1 MIIEIIGI
9 FFLLLLSGFF
19 SSSETAITRISDVKI
34 YQWSENKS
42 SRYKRARELMKSR
55 EKIIGILLLGNNIV
69 NILASALATSILI
82 GLFGDKG
89 IIYAT
94 LIMTALIFIFSEV
107 LPKTYAI
114 REPEKLVLYA
124 SPIIKIF
131 TIILSPINFLVQRLV
146 SSILNLANKETKNND
161 WRQNLRGAILLANN
175 KGDVRKRDRI
185 MLESILDLHE
195 VKVSE
200 IMTHRKNIEGIN
212 INENIDMIIDLSLK
226 SRFTRLP
233 LWKENADNI
242 IGTLHIKDLL
252 RAKNSNNSI
261 EINEIMQKPQFISE
275 NTSLSEQL
283 NNFKKETI
291 QMAFVIDEYG
301 DLQGLITL
309 EDILEEIVGEIFDE
323 FDKQITGP
331 EILEDKS
338 VIVDGA
344 MTIRDL
350 NKLMDWKL
358 EDEEASTIAGLV
370 IDVAQK
376 LPSINET
383 IKINNFNFTI
393 LERQRTRI
401 TKINIKPI
409 TTDLN

>member
-42 SRYKRARELMKSR
+42 SRYKRAKELMKSR

-124 SPIIKIF
+124 SPIIKLF
-131 TIILSPINFLVQRLV
+131 TIILSPINFLVQQLV

-252 RAKNSNNSI
+252 RAKNINNSI

-376 LPSINET
+376 LPSINEK
-383 IKINNFNFTI
+383 IKIDNFNFTI

-401 TKINIKPI
+401 TKINIKPLS
-409 TTDLN
+409 TD

>member
-9 FFLLLLSGFF
+9 FFLLLLSAFF

-34 YQWSENKS
+34 YQWGENKN
-42 SRYKRARELMKSR
+42 RKYIKAKELMKSR
-55 EKIIGILLLGNNIV
+55 EKVIGILLLGNNIV

-94 LIMTALIFIFSEV
+94 LIMTTLIFIFSEV

-114 REPEKLVLYA
+114 RESEKLILYA

-131 TIILSPINFLVQRLV
+131 IIILSPINFLVQNLV
-146 SSILNLANKETKNND
+146 SSILNITNKETKNND
-161 WRQNLRGAILLANN
+161 WKQNLRGAILLANN
-175 KGDVRKRDRI
+175 KGDVRKPDRI

-212 INENIDMIIDLSLK
+212 VSKHIDIIIDLALK

-233 LWKENADNI
+233 LWKDNADNI

-252 RAKNSNNSI
+252 RARNTNTNLQ
-261 EINEIMQKPQFISE
+261 INEIMQKPQFISE

-301 DLQGLITL
+301 DLQGLISL

-323 FDKQITGP
+323 FDKQIAGP
-331 EILEDKS
+331 EILSDKS
-338 VIVDGA
+338 VVVDGA

-350 NKLMDWKL
+350 NRSMDWKL
-358 EDEEASTIAGLV
+358 PDEEASTIAGLV

-383 IKINNFNFTI
+383 IKIDKFHFTV

-409 TTDLN
+409 VMD

>member
-1 MIIEIIGI
+1 MIIEIIVI
-9 FFLLLLSGFF
+9 FFLLLLSAFF

-34 YQWSENKS
+34 YQWGENKN
-42 SRYKRARELMKSR
+42 RKYIKAKELMKSR
-55 EKIIGILLLGNNIV
+55 EKVIGILLLGNNIV

-94 LIMTALIFIFSEV
+94 LIMTTLIFIFSEV

-114 REPEKLVLYA
+114 RESEKLILYA

-131 TIILSPINFLVQRLV
+131 IIILSPINFLVQNLV
-146 SSILNLANKETKNND
+146 SSILNITNKETKNND
-161 WRQNLRGAILLANN
+161 WKQNLRGAILLANN
-175 KGDVRKRDRI
+175 KGDVRKPDRI

-212 INENIDMIIDLSLK
+212 VSEHIDIIIDLALK

-233 LWKENADNI
+233 LWKDNADNI

-252 RAKNSNNSI
+252 RARNTNTNLQ
-261 EINEIMQKPQFISE
+261 INEIMQKPQFISE

-301 DLQGLITL
+301 DLQGLISL

-323 FDKQITGP
+323 FDKQIAGP
-331 EILEDKS
+331 EILSDKS
-338 VIVDGA
+338 VVVVGA
-344 MTIRDL
+344 MTISDL
-350 NKLMDWKL
+350 NRSMDWKL
-358 EDEEASTIAGLV
+358 PDEEASTIAGLI

-383 IKINNFNFTI
+383 IKIDKFHFTV

-401 TKINIKPI
+401 TKINIKLI
-409 TTDLN
+409 ALD

>member
-1 MIIEIIGI
+1 MIIEIIVI
-9 FFLLLLSGFF
+9 FFLLLLSAFF
-19 SSSETAITRISDVKI
+19 SSSETAITRISDAKI
-34 YQWSENKS
+34 HQWDEKKNKRIKKAKYLLS
-42 SRYKRARELMKSR
+42 KR
-55 EKIIGILLLGNNIV
+55 EKVIGTLLLGNNIV

-82 GLFGDKG
+82 NLFGDKG

-94 LIMTALIFIFSEV
+94 IIMTSLIFIFAEV

-114 REPEKLVLYA
+114 RESERLVIYSA
-124 SPIIKIF
+124 PIIIF
-131 TIILSPINFLVQRLV
+131 FTKVLSPINIVVQILISFLLK
-146 SSILNLANKETKNND
+146 LANKENKNND
-161 WRQNLRGAILLANN
+161 WKQNLKGAILLANN
-175 KGDVRKRDRI
+175 QGNVKKYDRI

-200 IMTHRKNIEGIN
+200 IMTHRKNIESLN
-212 INENIDMIIDLSLK
+212 ILENIDNIIYLALK

-233 LWKENADNI
+233 LWRDNPDNI

-252 RAKNSNNSI
+252 RAKNINNN
-261 EINEIMQKPQFISE
+261 INLNSLMQRPLFISE

-283 NNFKKETI
+283 NKFKKETN

-309 EDILEEIVGEIFDE
+309 EDVLEEIVGEIFDE
-323 FDKQITGP
+323 FDKQTLVP
-331 EILEDKS
+331 KILDDKS
-338 VIVDGA
+338 VSVDGT

-350 NKLMDWKL
+350 NRLTDWNL
-358 EDEEASTIAGLV
+358 PDDDAATIAGLV

-376 LPSINET
+376 LPEINE
-383 IKINNFNFTI
+383 IVKIENFYFKV

-401 TKINIKPI
+401 TKINIKPFDI
-409 TTDLN
+409 EA

>member
-1 MIIEIIGI
+1 MIIEIIVI
-9 FFLLLLSGFF
+9 FFLLLLSAFF
-19 SSSETAITRISDVKI
+19 SSSETAITRISDAKI
-34 YQWSENKS
+34 HQWDEKKNKRIKKAKHLLS
-42 SRYKRARELMKSR
+42 KR
-55 EKIIGILLLGNNIV
+55 EKVIGTLLLGNNIV

-82 GLFGDKG
+82 NLFGDKG

-94 LIMTALIFIFSEV
+94 IIMTSLIFIFAEV

-114 REPEKLVLYA
+114 RESEKLVIYA
-124 SPIIKIF
+124 APIIIF
-131 TIILSPINFLVQRLV
+131 FTKILSPINILVQILISFLLKLV
-146 SSILNLANKETKNND
+146 NKENNNND
-161 WRQNLRGAILLANN
+161 WKQNLKGAILLANN
-175 KGDVRKRDRI
+175 QGNVRKYDRI

-200 IMTHRKNIEGIN
+200 IMTHRKNIESLN
-212 INENIDMIIDLSLK
+212 IVENIDNIISLALK

-233 LWKENADNI
+233 LWRDNPDNI

-252 RAKNSNNSI
+252 RAKNINNNI
-261 EINEIMQKPQFISE
+261 DINNLMQRPLFISE

-283 NNFKKETI
+283 NKFKKETN

-309 EDILEEIVGEIFDE
+309 EDVLEEIVGEIFDE
-323 FDKQITGP
+323 FDKQTLVP
-331 EILEDKS
+331 KILDDKS
-338 VIVDGA
+338 VSVDGT

-350 NKLMDWKL
+350 NRLTDWNL
-358 EDEEASTIAGLV
+358 PDDDAATIAGLV

-376 LPSINET
+376 LPEINE
-383 IKINNFNFTI
+383 IVKIENFYFKV

-401 TKINIKPI
+401 TKINIKPFDI
-409 TTDLN
+409 EA

>member
-9 FFLLLLSGFF
+9 FFLLLLSAFF

-34 YQWSENKS
+34 YQWGENKN
-42 SRYKRARELMKSR
+42 RKYIKAKELMKSR
-55 EKIIGILLLGNNIV
+55 EKVIGILLLGNNIV

-94 LIMTALIFIFSEV
+94 LIMTTLIFIFSEV

-114 REPEKLVLYA
+114 RESEKLILYA
-124 SPIIKIF
+124 SPFIKIF
-131 TIILSPINFLVQRLV
+131 IFILSPINFLVQNLV
-146 SSILNLANKETKNND
+146 SSILNITNKETKNND
-161 WRQNLRGAILLANN
+161 WKQNLRGAILLANN
-175 KGDVRKRDRI
+175 KGDVRKPDRI

-212 INENIDMIIDLSLK
+212 ISENIDLIIDLALK

-233 LWKENADNI
+233 LWKDNADNI
-242 IGTLHIKDLL
+242 IGTLHVKDLL
-252 RAKNSNNSI
+252 RARNTNTNLL
-261 EINEIMQKPQFISE
+261 INDIMQKPQFISE

-301 DLQGLITL
+301 DLQGLISL

-323 FDKQITGP
+323 FDKQIAGP
-331 EILEDKS
+331 EILSDKS
-338 VIVDGA
+338 VVVDGA

-350 NKLMDWKL
+350 NRSMDWKL
-358 EDEEASTIAGLV
+358 PDEEASTIAGLV
-370 IDVAQK
+370 IDIAQK

-383 IKINNFNFTI
+383 IKIDKFHFTV

-401 TKINIKPI
+401 TKINIKLI
-409 TTDLN
+409 VID

>member
-331 EILEDKS
+331 EVLEDNS

-409 TTDLN
+409 TTD

>member
-1 MIIEIIGI
+1 MLIEITGI
-9 FFLLLLSGFF
+9 FFLLLLSAFF

-34 YQWSENKS
+34 YQWGENKN
-42 SRYKRARELMKSR
+42 RKYIKAKELMKSR
-55 EKIIGILLLGNNIV
+55 EKVIGILLLGNNIV

-94 LIMTALIFIFSEV
+94 LIMTTLIFIFSEV

-114 REPEKLVLYA
+114 RESEKLILYA

-131 TIILSPINFLVQRLV
+131 IIILSPINFLVQNLV
-146 SSILNLANKETKNND
+146 SSILNITNKETKNND
-161 WRQNLRGAILLANN
+161 WKQNLRGAILLANN
-175 KGDVRKRDRI
+175 QGDVRKPDRI

-212 INENIDMIIDLSLK
+212 ISENIEIIIDLALK

-233 LWKENADNI
+233 LWKDNADNI
-242 IGTLHIKDLL
+242 IGTLHVKDLL
-252 RAKNSNNSI
+252 RARNTNTNLQ
-261 EINEIMQKPQFISE
+261 INDIMQKPQFISE

-301 DLQGLITL
+301 DLQGLISL

-323 FDKQITGP
+323 FDKQIAGP
-331 EILEDKS
+331 DILSDKS
-338 VIVDGA
+338 VVVDGA

-350 NKLMDWKL
+350 NRSMDWKL
-358 EDEEASTIAGLV
+358 PDEEASTIAGLI
-370 IDVAQK
+370 IDKAQK
-376 LPSINET
+376 LPSINEI
-383 IKINNFNFTI
+383 IKIDKFNFTV

-409 TTDLN
+409 VMD

>member
-1 MIIEIIGI
+1 MLIEITGI
-9 FFLLLLSGFF
+9 FFLLLLSAFF

-34 YQWSENKS
+34 YQWGENKN
-42 SRYKRARELMKSR
+42 RKYIKAKELMKSR
-55 EKIIGILLLGNNIV
+55 EKVIGILLLGNNIV

-94 LIMTALIFIFSEV
+94 LIMTTLIFIFSEV

-114 REPEKLVLYA
+114 RESEKLILYA

-131 TIILSPINFLVQRLV
+131 IIILSPINFLVQNLV
-146 SSILNLANKETKNND
+146 SSILNITNKETKNND
-161 WRQNLRGAILLANN
+161 WKQNLRGAILLANN
-175 KGDVRKRDRI
+175 QGDVRKPDRI

-212 INENIDMIIDLSLK
+212 ISENIEIIIDLALK

-233 LWKENADNI
+233 LWKDNADNI
-242 IGTLHIKDLL
+242 IGTLHVKDLL
-252 RAKNSNNSI
+252 RARNTNTNLK
-261 EINEIMQKPQFISE
+261 INDIMQKPQFISE

-301 DLQGLITL
+301 DLQGLISL

-323 FDKQITGP
+323 FDKQIAGP
-331 EILEDKS
+331 DILSDKS
-338 VIVDGA
+338 VVVDGA

-350 NKLMDWKL
+350 NRSMDWKL
-358 EDEEASTIAGLV
+358 PDEEASTIAGLV
-370 IDVAQK
+370 IDKAQK
-376 LPSINET
+376 LPSINEI
-383 IKINNFNFTI
+383 IKIDKFNFTV

-409 TTDLN
+409 VMD

>member
-9 FFLLLLSGFF
+9 FFLLLLSAFF

-34 YQWSENKS
+34 YQWGESKNRK
-42 SRYKRARELMKSR
+42 YIKAKELMNSR
-55 EKIIGILLLGNNIV
+55 ERVIGILLLGNNIV

-94 LIMTALIFIFSEV
+94 LIMTTLIFIFSEV

-114 REPEKLVLYA
+114 RESEKLILYA
-124 SPIIKIF
+124 SPFIKIF
-131 TIILSPINFLVQRLV
+131 IFILSPINFLVQNLV
-146 SSILNLANKETKNND
+146 SSILNITNKETKNND
-161 WRQNLRGAILLANN
+161 WKQNLRGAILLANN
-175 KGDVRKRDRI
+175 KGDVRKPDRI

-212 INENIDMIIDLSLK
+212 ILKNIDLIIDLALK

-233 LWKENADNI
+233 LWKDNADNI
-242 IGTLHIKDLL
+242 IGTLHVKDLL
-252 RAKNSNNSI
+252 RARNTNTNLL
-261 EINEIMQKPQFISE
+261 INDIMQKPQFISE

-283 NNFKKETI
+283 NNFKKDTV

-301 DLQGLITL
+301 DLQGLISL

-323 FDKQITGP
+323 FDKQIAGP
-331 EILEDKS
+331 EILSDKS
-338 VIVDGA
+338 VVVDGA

-350 NKLMDWKL
+350 NRSMDWKL
-358 EDEEASTIAGLV
+358 PDEEASTIAGLV
-370 IDVAQK
+370 IDIAQK

-383 IKINNFNFTI
+383 IKIDKFHFTV

-401 TKINIKPI
+401 TKINIKLI
-409 TTDLN
+409 VID

>member
-9 FFLLLLSGFF
+9 FFLLVLSGVF

-252 RAKNSNNSI
+252 RAKNINNSI

-383 IKINNFNFTI
+383 IKIDNFNFTI

-409 TTDLN
+409 TTD

>member
-1 MIIEIIGI
+1 MIIEIIVI
-9 FFLLLLSGFF
+9 FFLLLLSAFF
-19 SSSETAITRISDVKI
+19 SSSETAITRISDAKI
-34 YQWSENKS
+34 HQWDEKKNKRIKKAKHLLS
-42 SRYKRARELMKSR
+42 KR
-55 EKIIGILLLGNNIV
+55 EKVIGTLLLGNNIV

-82 GLFGDKG
+82 NLFGDKG

-94 LIMTALIFIFSEV
+94 IIMTSLIFIFAEV

-114 REPEKLVLYA
+114 RESEKLIIYSA
-124 SPIIKIF
+124 PIIIF
-131 TIILSPINFLVQRLV
+131 FTKILSPINILVQ
-146 SSILNLANKETKNND
+146 ILISFLLKLANKENNNND
-161 WRQNLRGAILLANN
+161 WKQNLKGAILLANN
-175 KGDVRKRDRI
+175 QGNVRKYDRI

-200 IMTHRKNIEGIN
+200 IMTHRKNIESLN
-212 INENIDMIIDLSLK
+212 ILENIDNIISLALK

-233 LWKENADNI
+233 LWRDNPDNI

-252 RAKNSNNSI
+252 RAKNINNNI
-261 EINEIMQKPQFISE
+261 DINNLMQRPLFISE

-283 NNFKKETI
+283 NKFKKETN

-309 EDILEEIVGEIFDE
+309 EDVLEEIVGEIFDE
-323 FDKQITGP
+323 FDKQTLVP
-331 EILEDKS
+331 KILDDKS
-338 VIVDGA
+338 VSVDGT

-350 NKLMDWKL
+350 NRLTDWNL
-358 EDEEASTIAGLV
+358 PDDDAATIAGLV

-376 LPSINET
+376 LPEINE
-383 IKINNFNFTI
+383 IVKIENFYFKV

-401 TKINIKPI
+401 TKINIKPFDI
-409 TTDLN
+409 EA

>member
-1 MIIEIIGI
+1 MLIEITGI
-9 FFLLLLSGFF
+9 FFLLLLSAFF

-34 YQWSENKS
+34 YQWGENKN
-42 SRYKRARELMKSR
+42 RKYIKAKELMKSR
-55 EKIIGILLLGNNIV
+55 EKVIGILLLGNNIV

-94 LIMTALIFIFSEV
+94 LIMTTLIFIFSEV

-114 REPEKLVLYA
+114 RESEKLILYA

-131 TIILSPINFLVQRLV
+131 IIILSPINFLVQNLV
-146 SSILNLANKETKNND
+146 SSILNITNKETKNND
-161 WRQNLRGAILLANN
+161 WKQNLRGAILLANN
-175 KGDVRKRDRI
+175 QGDVRKPDRI

-212 INENIDMIIDLSLK
+212 ISENIEIIIDLALK

-233 LWKENADNI
+233 LWKDNADNI
-242 IGTLHIKDLL
+242 IGTLHVKDLL
-252 RAKNSNNSI
+252 RARNTNTNLQ
-261 EINEIMQKPQFISE
+261 INDIMQKPQFISE

-301 DLQGLITL
+301 DLQGLISL

-323 FDKQITGP
+323 FDKQIAGP
-331 EILEDKS
+331 DILSDKS
-338 VIVDGA
+338 VVVDGA

-350 NKLMDWKL
+350 NRSMDWKL
-358 EDEEASTIAGLV
+358 PDEEASTIAGLV
-370 IDVAQK
+370 IDIAQK

-383 IKINNFNFTI
+383 IKIDKFHFTV

-409 TTDLN
+409 VID

>member
-34 YQWSENKS
+34 YQWSENKA
-42 SRYKRARELMKSR
+42 SRYKKARELMKSR

-401 TKINIKPI
+401 TKINIKPLTI
-409 TTDLN
+409 D

>member
-233 LWKENADNI
+233 LWKENTDNI

-383 IKINNFNFTI
+383 IKIDNFNFTI

-409 TTDLN
+409 TTD

>member
-9 FFLLLLSGFF
+9 FFLLLLSAFF

-34 YQWSENKS
+34 YQWGESKNRK
-42 SRYKRARELMKSR
+42 YIKAKELMNSR
-55 EKIIGILLLGNNIV
+55 ERVIGILLLGNNIV

-94 LIMTALIFIFSEV
+94 LIMTTLIFIFSEV

-114 REPEKLVLYA
+114 RESEKLILYA
-124 SPIIKIF
+124 SPFIKIF
-131 TIILSPINFLVQRLV
+131 IFILSPINFLVQNLV
-146 SSILNLANKETKNND
+146 SSILNITNKETKNND
-161 WRQNLRGAILLANN
+161 WKQNLRGAILLANN
-175 KGDVRKRDRI
+175 KGDVRKPDRI

-212 INENIDMIIDLSLK
+212 ISENIDLIIDLALK

-233 LWKENADNI
+233 LWKDNADNI
-242 IGTLHIKDLL
+242 IGTLHVKDLL
-252 RAKNSNNSI
+252 RARNTNTNLQ
-261 EINEIMQKPQFISE
+261 INDIMQKPQFISE

-283 NNFKKETI
+283 NNFKKDTV

-301 DLQGLITL
+301 DLQGLISL

-323 FDKQITGP
+323 FDKQIAGP
-331 EILEDKS
+331 EILSDKS
-338 VIVDGA
+338 VVVDGA

-350 NKLMDWKL
+350 NRSMDWKL
-358 EDEEASTIAGLV
+358 PDEEASTIAGLV
-370 IDVAQK
+370 IDIAQK

-383 IKINNFNFTI
+383 IKIDKFHFTV

-409 TTDLN
+409 VID

>member
-89 IIYAT
+89 VIYAT

-331 EILEDKS
+331 ELLEDKS

-409 TTDLN
+409 TTD

>member
-9 FFLLLLSGFF
+9 FFLLLLSAFF
-19 SSSETAITRISDVKI
+19 SSSETAITRISDIKI
-34 YQWSENKS
+34 YQWGENKGS
-42 SRYKRARELMKSR
+42 KYKKARELMKSR

-131 TIILSPINFLVQRLV
+131 TLILSPINFFVQNLV
-146 SSILNLANKETKNND
+146 SSILNIVNKETKNND

-175 KGDVRKRDRI
+175 KGEVRKRDRI

-212 INENIDMIIDLSLK
+212 INEHIDAIINLALK

-242 IGTLHIKDLL
+242 IGTFHIKDLL
-252 RAKNSNNSI
+252 RAKNTNNSV
-261 EINEIMQKPQFISE
+261 EIDKIMQKPQFISE

-331 EILEDKS
+331 KILEDKS

-383 IKINNFNFTI
+383 IKIGNFNFTI
-393 LERQRTRI
+393 IERQRTRI
-401 TKINIKPI
+401 TKINIKPLA
-409 TTDLN
+409 TH

>member
-9 FFLLLLSGFF
+9 FFLLLLSAFF

-34 YQWSENKS
+34 YQWGEDKNRK
-42 SRYKRARELMKSR
+42 YVKAKELMRSR
-55 EKIIGILLLGNNIV
+55 EKVIGILLLGNNIV

-94 LIMTALIFIFSEV
+94 LIMTTLIFIFSEV

-114 REPEKLVLYA
+114 RESEKLILYA
-124 SPIIKIF
+124 SPIIRIF
-131 TIILSPINFLVQRLV
+131 VIILSPINFIVQNLV
-146 SSILNLANKETKNND
+146 SSILNITNKETKNND
-161 WRQNLRGAILLANN
+161 WKQNLRGAILLANN
-175 KGDVRKRDRI
+175 KGDVRKPDRI

-212 INENIDMIIDLSLK
+212 ISENIDIIIDLALK

-233 LWKENADNI
+233 LWKDNADNI
-242 IGTLHIKDLL
+242 IGTLHVKDLL
-252 RAKNSNNSI
+252 RARNTNTDLQ
-261 EINEIMQKPQFISE
+261 INQIMQKPQFISE

-301 DLQGLITL
+301 DLQGLISL

-323 FDKQITGP
+323 FDKQIAGP
-331 EILEDKS
+331 EILNDKS
-338 VIVDGA
+338 VVVDGA

-350 NKLMDWKL
+350 NRLMDWKL
-358 EDEEASTIAGLV
+358 PDEEASTIAGLV
-370 IDVAQK
+370 IDIAQK

-383 IKINNFNFTI
+383 IKVDKFHFTV

-409 TTDLN
+409 VIN

>member
-1 MIIEIIGI
+1 
-9 FFLLLLSGFF
+9 
-19 SSSETAITRISDVKI
+19 
-34 YQWSENKS
+34 
-42 SRYKRARELMKSR
+42 
-55 EKIIGILLLGNNIV
+55 
-69 NILASALATSILI
+69 
-82 GLFGDKG
+82 
-89 IIYAT
+89 
-94 LIMTALIFIFSEV
+94 
-107 LPKTYAI
+107 
-114 REPEKLVLYA
+114 
-124 SPIIKIF
+124 
-131 TIILSPINFLVQRLV
+131 
-146 SSILNLANKETKNND
+146 
-161 WRQNLRGAILLANN
+161 
-175 KGDVRKRDRI
+175 
-185 MLESILDLHE
+185 
-195 VKVSE
+195 
-200 IMTHRKNIEGIN
+200 MTHRKNIEGIN

-252 RAKNSNNSI
+252 RAKNSNSSI

-275 NTSLSEQL
+275 NISLSEQL

-401 TKINIKPI
+401 TKINIKPLN
-409 TTDLN
+409 TD

>member
-9 FFLLLLSGFF
+9 FFLLFLSAFF

-34 YQWSENKS
+34 YQWGENKNKK
-42 SRYKRARELMKSR
+42 YKKAKELMKSR
-55 EKIIGILLLGNNIV
+55 ERIIGILLLGNNIV

-82 GLFGDKG
+82 GIFGDKG

-94 LIMTALIFIFSEV
+94 LIMTALIFVFSEV

-124 SPIIKIF
+124 SPIIRIF
-131 TIILSPINFLVQRLV
+131 TIILSPINYIVQNLV
-146 SSILNLANKETKNND
+146 SSILNIANKETKNND
-161 WRQNLRGAILLANN
+161 WKQNLRGAILLANN

-212 INENIDMIIDLSLK
+212 INENIDVIINLALK

-233 LWKENADNI
+233 LWRENADNI
-242 IGTLHIKDLL
+242 IGTFHIKDLL
-252 RAKNSNNSI
+252 RAKNNNNSI
-261 EINEIMQKPQFISE
+261 EINKIMQSPLFISE

-331 EILEDKS
+331 NILQDKS

-383 IKINNFNFTI
+383 IKIDNFNFTI

-401 TKINIKPI
+401 TKINIKP
-409 TTDLN
+409 LNID

>member
-1 MIIEIIGI
+1 
-9 FFLLLLSGFF
+9 
-19 SSSETAITRISDVKI
+19 
-34 YQWSENKS
+34 
-42 SRYKRARELMKSR
+42 
-55 EKIIGILLLGNNIV
+55 
-69 NILASALATSILI
+69 
-82 GLFGDKG
+82 
-89 IIYAT
+89 
-94 LIMTALIFIFSEV
+94 
-107 LPKTYAI
+107 
-114 REPEKLVLYA
+114 
-124 SPIIKIF
+124 
-131 TIILSPINFLVQRLV
+131 
-146 SSILNLANKETKNND
+146 
-161 WRQNLRGAILLANN
+161 
-175 KGDVRKRDRI
+175 

-252 RAKNSNNSI
+252 RAKNINNSI

-383 IKINNFNFTI
+383 IKINKFNFTI

-409 TTDLN
+409 TTD

>member
-1 MIIEIIGI
+1 MIIEIIEI
-9 FFLLLLSGFF
+9 FFLLLLSAYF
-19 SSSETAITRISDVKI
+19 SSSETAITKISEAKI
-34 YQWSENKS
+34 HQWDENK
-42 SRYKRARELMKSR
+42 KFKKAKILLKSR
-55 EKIIGILLLGNNIV
+55 EKVIGTLLLGNNLV

-82 GLFGDKG
+82 NLFGDKG

-94 LIMTALIFIFSEV
+94 VIMTALIFIFSEV

-114 REPEKLVLYA
+114 REPERLVLYTA
-124 SPIIKIF
+124 PITIF
-131 TIILSPINFLVQRLV
+131 FTKILSPINIVVQNLV
-146 SSILNLANKETKNND
+146 SSILHLTGRDINTND
-161 WRQNLRGAILLANN
+161 WKQNLKGAILLAND

-195 VKVSE
+195 IKVSE
-200 IMTHRKNIEGIN
+200 IMTHRKNIESLN
-212 INENIDMIIDLSLK
+212 ILENIDNIINLALK

-233 LWKENADNI
+233 LWRENTDNI

-252 RAKNSNNSI
+252 RAKNINNTVD
-261 EINEIMQKPQFISE
+261 INNLMQKPLFISE

-323 FDKQITGP
+323 FDKQIVSP
-331 EILEDKS
+331 KILDDKS
-338 VIVDGA
+338 VSVDGT

-350 NKLMDWKL
+350 NRLMDWKL
-358 EDEEASTIAGLV
+358 PDDEASTVAGLV
-370 IDVAQK
+370 IDIAQK
-376 LPSINET
+376 LPKINE
-383 IKINNFNFTI
+383 IIYIEYFQFTI

-401 TKINIKPI
+401 TKINIKP
-409 TTDLN
+409 LNIKS

>member
-9 FFLLLLSGFF
+9 FFLLLLSAFF

-34 YQWSENKS
+34 YQWGENKN
-42 SRYKRARELMKSR
+42 RKYIKAKELMKSR
-55 EKIIGILLLGNNIV
+55 EKVIGILLLGNNIV

-94 LIMTALIFIFSEV
+94 LIMTTLIFIFSEV

-114 REPEKLVLYA
+114 RESEKLILYA

-131 TIILSPINFLVQRLV
+131 IIILSPINFLVQNLV
-146 SSILNLANKETKNND
+146 SSILNITNKETKNND
-161 WRQNLRGAILLANN
+161 WKQNLRGAILLANN
-175 KGDVRKRDRI
+175 KGDVRKPDRI

-212 INENIDMIIDLSLK
+212 VSEHIDIIIDLALK

-233 LWKENADNI
+233 LWKDNTDNI

-252 RAKNSNNSI
+252 RARNTNTNLQ
-261 EINEIMQKPQFISE
+261 INEIMQKPQFISE

-301 DLQGLITL
+301 DLQGLISL

-323 FDKQITGP
+323 FDKQIAGP
-331 EILEDKS
+331 EILSDKS
-338 VIVDGA
+338 VVVDGA

-350 NKLMDWKL
+350 NRSMDWKL
-358 EDEEASTIAGLV
+358 PDEEASTIAGLI

-383 IKINNFNFTI
+383 IEIEKFHFTV

-401 TKINIKPI
+401 TKINIKLI
-409 TTDLN
+409 ALD

>member
-9 FFLLLLSGFF
+9 FFLLLLSAFF

-34 YQWSENKS
+34 YQWGESKNRK
-42 SRYKRARELMKSR
+42 YIKAKELMNSR
-55 EKIIGILLLGNNIV
+55 ERVIGILLLGNNIV

-94 LIMTALIFIFSEV
+94 LIMTTLIFIFSEV

-114 REPEKLVLYA
+114 RESEKLILYA

-131 TIILSPINFLVQRLV
+131 IIILSPINFLVQKLV
-146 SSILNLANKETKNND
+146 SSILNITNKETKNND
-161 WRQNLRGAILLANN
+161 WKQNLRGAILLANN
-175 KGDVRKRDRI
+175 KGDVRKPDRI

-212 INENIDMIIDLSLK
+212 ISENIDIIIDLSLK

-233 LWKENADNI
+233 LWKDNADNI
-242 IGTLHIKDLL
+242 IGTLHVKDLL
-252 RAKNSNNSI
+252 RARNTNTNLQ
-261 EINEIMQKPQFISE
+261 INDIMQKPQFISE

-301 DLQGLITL
+301 DLQGLISL

-323 FDKQITGP
+323 FDKQIAGP
-331 EILEDKS
+331 EILSDKS
-338 VIVDGA
+338 VVVDGA

-350 NKLMDWKL
+350 NRSMDWKL
-358 EDEEASTIAGLV
+358 PDEEASTIAGLV
-370 IDVAQK
+370 IDIAQK

-383 IKINNFNFTI
+383 IKIDKFHFTV

-401 TKINIKPI
+401 TKINIKLI
-409 TTDLN
+409 VID

>member
-1 MIIEIIGI
+1 MIIEIIVI
-9 FFLLLLSGFF
+9 FFLLLLSAFF
-19 SSSETAITRISDVKI
+19 SSSETAITRISDAKI
-34 YQWSENKS
+34 HQWDEKKNKRIKKAKHLLS
-42 SRYKRARELMKSR
+42 KR
-55 EKIIGILLLGNNIV
+55 EKVIGTLLLGNNIV

-82 GLFGDKG
+82 NLFGDKG

-94 LIMTALIFIFSEV
+94 IIMTSLIFIFAEV

-114 REPEKLVLYA
+114 RESEKLIIYSA
-124 SPIIKIF
+124 PIIIF
-131 TIILSPINFLVQRLV
+131 FTKVLSPINIVVQILISFLLK
-146 SSILNLANKETKNND
+146 LANKENKNND
-161 WRQNLRGAILLANN
+161 WKQNLKGAILLANN
-175 KGDVRKRDRI
+175 QGNVKKYDRI

-200 IMTHRKNIEGIN
+200 IMTHRKNIESLN
-212 INENIDMIIDLSLK
+212 ILENIDNIISLALK

-233 LWKENADNI
+233 LWRDNPDNI

-252 RAKNSNNSI
+252 RAKNINNNI
-261 EINEIMQKPQFISE
+261 DINNLMQRPLFISE

-283 NNFKKETI
+283 NKFKKETN

-309 EDILEEIVGEIFDE
+309 EDVLEEIVGEIFDE
-323 FDKQITGP
+323 FDKQTLVP
-331 EILEDKS
+331 KILDDKS
-338 VIVDGA
+338 VSVDGT

-350 NKLMDWKL
+350 NRLTDWNL
-358 EDEEASTIAGLV
+358 PDDDAATIAGLV

-376 LPSINET
+376 LPEINE
-383 IKINNFNFTI
+383 IVKIENFYFKV

-401 TKINIKPI
+401 TKINIKPFDI
-409 TTDLN
+409 EA

>member
-9 FFLLLLSGFF
+9 FFLLLLSAFF

-34 YQWSENKS
+34 YQWGENKN
-42 SRYKRARELMKSR
+42 RKYIKAKELMKSR
-55 EKIIGILLLGNNIV
+55 ERVIGILLLGNNIV

-94 LIMTALIFIFSEV
+94 LIMTTLIFIFSEV

-114 REPEKLVLYA
+114 RESEKLILYA
-124 SPIIKIF
+124 SPFIKIF
-131 TIILSPINFLVQRLV
+131 IFILSPINFLVQNLV
-146 SSILNLANKETKNND
+146 SSILNITNKETKNND
-161 WRQNLRGAILLANN
+161 WKQNLRGAILLANN
-175 KGDVRKRDRI
+175 KGDVRKPDRI

-212 INENIDMIIDLSLK
+212 ISENIDLIIDLALK

-233 LWKENADNI
+233 LWKDNADNI
-242 IGTLHIKDLL
+242 IGTLHVKDLL
-252 RAKNSNNSI
+252 RARNTNTNLQ
-261 EINEIMQKPQFISE
+261 INDIMQKPQFISE

-283 NNFKKETI
+283 NNFKKDTV

-301 DLQGLITL
+301 DLQGLISL

-323 FDKQITGP
+323 FDKQIAGP
-331 EILEDKS
+331 EILSDKS
-338 VIVDGA
+338 VVVDGA

-350 NKLMDWKL
+350 NRSMDWKL
-358 EDEEASTIAGLV
+358 PDEEASTIAGLV
-370 IDVAQK
+370 IDIAQK

-383 IKINNFNFTI
+383 IKIDKFHFTV

-401 TKINIKPI
+401 TKINIKLI
-409 TTDLN
+409 VID

>member
-9 FFLLLLSGFF
+9 FFLLLLSAFF

-34 YQWSENKS
+34 YQWGENKNKK
-42 SRYKRARELMKSR
+42 YIKATKLMKSR
-55 EKIIGILLLGNNIV
+55 EKVIGILLLGNNIV

-94 LIMTALIFIFSEV
+94 LIMTTLIFIFSEV

-114 REPEKLVLYA
+114 RESEKLILYA

-131 TIILSPINFLVQRLV
+131 IIILSPINFLVQNLV
-146 SSILNLANKETKNND
+146 SSILNITNKETKNND
-161 WRQNLRGAILLANN
+161 WKQNLRGAILLANN
-175 KGDVRKRDRI
+175 KGDVRKPDRI

-212 INENIDMIIDLSLK
+212 ISENIDLIIDLALK

-233 LWKENADNI
+233 LWKDNADNI
-242 IGTLHIKDLL
+242 IGTLHVKDLL
-252 RAKNSNNSI
+252 RARNTNTNLL
-261 EINEIMQKPQFISE
+261 INDIMQKPQFISE

-283 NNFKKETI
+283 NNFKKDTV

-301 DLQGLITL
+301 DLQGLISL

-323 FDKQITGP
+323 FDKQIAGP
-331 EILEDKS
+331 EILSDKS
-338 VIVDGA
+338 VVVDGA

-350 NKLMDWKL
+350 NRSMDWKL
-358 EDEEASTIAGLV
+358 PDEEASTIAGLV
-370 IDVAQK
+370 IDIAQK

-383 IKINNFNFTI
+383 IKIDKFHFTV

-401 TKINIKPI
+401 TKINIKQI
-409 TTDLN
+409 VIN

>member
-401 TKINIKPI
+401 TKINIKPL
-409 TTDLN
+409 TTD

>member
-1 MIIEIIGI
+1 
-9 FFLLLLSGFF
+9 
-19 SSSETAITRISDVKI
+19 
-34 YQWSENKS
+34 
-42 SRYKRARELMKSR
+42 
-55 EKIIGILLLGNNIV
+55 
-69 NILASALATSILI
+69 
-82 GLFGDKG
+82 
-89 IIYAT
+89 
-94 LIMTALIFIFSEV
+94 
-107 LPKTYAI
+107 
-114 REPEKLVLYA
+114 
-124 SPIIKIF
+124 
-131 TIILSPINFLVQRLV
+131 
-146 SSILNLANKETKNND
+146 
-161 WRQNLRGAILLANN
+161 
-175 KGDVRKRDRI
+175 
-185 MLESILDLHE
+185 
-195 VKVSE
+195 
-200 IMTHRKNIEGIN
+200 
-212 INENIDMIIDLSLK
+212 
-226 SRFTRLP
+226 
-233 LWKENADNI
+233 
-242 IGTLHIKDLL
+242 
-252 RAKNSNNSI
+252 
-261 EINEIMQKPQFISE
+261 MQKPQFISE

-401 TKINIKPI
+401 TKINIKPLTI
-409 TTDLN
+409 D

>member
-9 FFLLLLSGFF
+9 FFLLLLSAFF

-34 YQWSENKS
+34 YQWGENKN
-42 SRYKRARELMKSR
+42 RKYIKAKELMKSR
-55 EKIIGILLLGNNIV
+55 EKVIGILLLGNNIV

-94 LIMTALIFIFSEV
+94 LIMTTLIFIFSEV

-114 REPEKLVLYA
+114 RESEKLILYA
-124 SPIIKIF
+124 SPFIKIF
-131 TIILSPINFLVQRLV
+131 IFILSPINFLVQNLV
-146 SSILNLANKETKNND
+146 SSILNITNKETKNND
-161 WRQNLRGAILLANN
+161 WKQNLRGAILLANN
-175 KGDVRKRDRI
+175 KGDVRKPDRI

-212 INENIDMIIDLSLK
+212 ISENIDLIIDLALK

-233 LWKENADNI
+233 LWKDNADNI
-242 IGTLHIKDLL
+242 IGTLHVKDLL
-252 RAKNSNNSI
+252 RARNTNTNLQ
-261 EINEIMQKPQFISE
+261 INDIMQKPQFISE

-283 NNFKKETI
+283 NNFKKDTV

-301 DLQGLITL
+301 DLQGLISL

-323 FDKQITGP
+323 FDKQIAGP
-331 EILEDKS
+331 EILSDKS
-338 VIVDGA
+338 VVVDGA

-350 NKLMDWKL
+350 NRSMDWKL
-358 EDEEASTIAGLV
+358 PDEEASTIAGLV
-370 IDVAQK
+370 IDIAQK

-383 IKINNFNFTI
+383 IKIDKFHFTV

-401 TKINIKPI
+401 TKINIKLI
-409 TTDLN
+409 VID

>member
-1 MIIEIIGI
+1 MIIEIVGI

-252 RAKNSNNSI
+252 RAKNINNSI

-383 IKINNFNFTI
+383 IKIDNFNFTI

-401 TKINIKPI
+401 TKINIKPL
-409 TTDLN
+409 TTD